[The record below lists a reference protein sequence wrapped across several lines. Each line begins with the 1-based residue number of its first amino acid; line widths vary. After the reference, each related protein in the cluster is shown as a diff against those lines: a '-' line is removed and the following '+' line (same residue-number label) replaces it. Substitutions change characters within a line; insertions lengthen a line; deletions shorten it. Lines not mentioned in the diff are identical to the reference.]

1 MPKLDGVSATS
12 LIRRFDHMT
21 PIISMTS
28 NSRPAE
34 ILKYYSSGMNDILPK
49 PFTKDGLFDM
59 LEVCIHN
66 PHFHYP
72 SPSDPIFISKPPFF
86 PTETSHAP
94 QSHPDNDQNPALSR
108 YTSPLRSKF
117 RPSTRRTKAI
127 RVTIPIKRTRLE
139 ESSASPTARAAPPAD
154 NPKTSATTLVL
165 KAS

>member
-1 MPKLDGVSATS
+1 MPKLDGISATS

-59 LEVCIHN
+59 LEVCINN
-66 PHFHYP
+66 PHFHFS

-86 PTETSHAP
+86 PNRNISCTSK
-94 QSHPDNDQNPALSR
+94 SSR
-108 YTSPLRSKF
+108 Q
-117 RPSTRRTKAI
+117 
-127 RVTIPIKRTRLE
+127 
-139 ESSASPTARAAPPAD
+139 
-154 NPKTSATTLVL
+154 
-165 KAS
+165 

>member
-59 LEVCIHN
+59 LEVCINN
-66 PHFHYP
+66 PHFHFS
-72 SPSDPIFISKPPFF
+72 SPSDPSSF
-86 PTETSHAP
+86 PNPLSFQTETSHAP

-117 RPSTRRTKAI
+117 RPSPCRPSHHDQCRFLFRI
-127 RVTIPIKRTRLE
+127 HRPIQP
-139 ESSASPTARAAPPAD
+139 SSFLF
-154 NPKTSATTLVL
+154 KLVL
-165 KAS
+165 FHDYH

>member
-59 LEVCIHN
+59 LEVCINN
-66 PHFHYP
+66 PPLITHVPLTHLHFQT
-72 SPSDPIFISKPPFF
+72 F

-117 RPSTRRTKAI
+117 RPSPCRPSHHDQCRFLF
-127 RVTIPIKRTRLE
+127 RLHRPI
-139 ESSASPTARAAPPAD
+139 
-154 NPKTSATTLVL
+154 
-165 KAS
+165 